1 MRPFEPPFELS
12 ESFRVATHA
21 SPQASAWGRFLTA
34 LIVCCGLLGASAWA
48 GPAVTVKDIRL
59 WAGPETTRIV
69 LDLSGP
75 ASHAVTLLQHP
86 DRVVV
91 DIGSAR
97 FAQAHPTMPAG
108 QGLAKQLRSGLQ
120 GEDLRLV
127 VDLASAATPRVF
139 DVAPQGDLG
148 HRLVVD
154 LVAPVAKTAT
164 ASTGFVVTKVTE
176 GVADGATAGTSA
188 QVASATNVSAGSSV
202 TAAATVAGSTPG
214 AKASTSVLS
223 ASTGA
228 AAPAS
233 AKTPVTAAA
242 NAPAATPVPTVVKS
256 TPKAAGAAGRDIII
270 AIDAGHGG
278 NDPGSIGKTGT
289 REKDVVLAIA
299 RKLKERIDREPGMR
313 AVMTRD
319 SDIYLAHRLRIK
331 RARDQ
336 QADMF
341 VSVHADSY
349 TDRSVVGSSVYTLS
363 PRGASDE
370 AARWLAERENAAD
383 LVGGVSLEDKS
394 DVLAS
399 VLLDLSQGASM
410 SASLNA
416 ADKVMDELF
425 HMGNVTRRGVKQAGF
440 LVLKSPDIP
449 SMLVETAFISNPTE
463 EARLKN
469 PQHQQRLAEAI
480 HAGIRSY
487 FYENP
492 PPGSYVAQLRQQQ
505 RDGLIAAASS
515 DERGSGVAQ

>member
-1 MRPFEPPFELS
+1 MRPFEPPA
-12 ESFRVATHA
+12 SFQV
-21 SPQASAWGRFLTA
+21 SAWGRFSAA
-34 LIVCCGLLGASAWA
+34 LIACCGLLVSAASAA
-48 GPAVTVKDIRL
+48 PAVTVKDVRL

-75 ASHAVTLLQHP
+75 ASHAVTILQHP

-91 DIGSAR
+91 DISSAR
-97 FAQAHPTMPAG
+97 LEHGRKALPAG
-108 QGLAKQLRSGLQ
+108 QGLAKQLRSGRQ
-120 GEDLRLV
+120 GDALRLV
-127 VDLASAATPRVF
+127 VDLAGQATPHVF

-154 LVAPVAKTAT
+154 LVAPPSSATAT
-164 ASTGFVVTKVTE
+164 ASTGFVVTKVAESTTPA
-176 GVADGATAGTSA
+176 GQVAAPAAGGSVGAVAASAGSASAEATPAATAKTS
-188 QVASATNVSAGSSV
+188 VASAT
-202 TAAATVAGSTPG
+202 P
-214 AKASTSVLS
+214 K
-223 ASTGA
+223 
-228 AAPAS
+228 
-233 AKTPVTAAA
+233 
-242 NAPAATPVPTVVKS
+242 APAAAPVPTVVKS
-256 TPKAAGAAGRDIII
+256 APKATGRDIIV

-319 SDIYLAHRLRIK
+319 TDIYLAHRLRIK

-425 HMGNVTRRGVKQAGF
+425 HIGNVTRRGVKQAGF

-449 SMLVETAFISNPTE
+449 SMLVETAFISNPIE
-463 EARLKN
+463 ESRLKN
-469 PQHQQRLAEAI
+469 PLHQQRLAEAI

-505 RDGLIAAASS
+505 RDGSLIAAASS
-515 DERGSGVAQ
+515 NERVPGASQ